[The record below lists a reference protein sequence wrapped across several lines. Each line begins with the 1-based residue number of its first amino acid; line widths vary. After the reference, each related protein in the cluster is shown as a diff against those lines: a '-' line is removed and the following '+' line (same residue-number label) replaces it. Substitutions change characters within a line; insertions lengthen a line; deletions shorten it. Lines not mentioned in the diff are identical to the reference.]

1 MYIHR
6 FQHFVN
12 HFPFS
17 NFFAIKTFSP
27 PVKQDDAELIK
38 KLKSSNGAAAVH
50 EEDSN
55 GAEEQDE
62 DEEDLDEEDLG
73 EEEEGEGEEDF
84 DDEGEE
90 GEGIIIILIFPTHYR

>member
-1 MYIHR
+1 MDEFCFKI
-6 FQHFVN
+6 
-12 HFPFS
+12 S
-17 NFFAIKTFSP
+17 SP
-27 PVKQDDAELIK
+27 ALTQDDAELIK

-84 DDEGEE
+84 DDEDGED
-90 GEGIIIILIFPTHYR
+90 GEGISNRI